1 MKARLILLLN
11 INDIYFYYSLLI
23 KTNAAAPSLG
33 PPSRPHPFRS
43 RLLHIVYVIWSGFN
57 IIYYLL
63 FFPIIIPSSHQSWGR
78 RCHGHMVSS
87 LCPWHLIF
95 THDGLRVPRT
105 ISLPYK
111 DTSTCCFVKFISSQP
126 ASPSLLKPIATCPQC
141 DGGTGYFARARRE
154 SEGPTFF
161 AEILS
166 ILCWECCWL
175 LHPGL
180 VWVIVPGRERRLVPA
195 AALSQGLDE

>member
-78 RCHGHMVSS
+78 RCHGHSGHT
-87 LCPWHLIF
+87 LCSWHLIF
-95 THDGLRVPRT
+95 THDGLRVQRT

-111 DTSTCCFVKFISSQP
+111 DTSTCCFVKFISA
-126 ASPSLLKPIATCPQC
+126 ASPSLLKPIANCPQC
-141 DGGTGYFARARRE
+141 AGGTGYFARAGERVR
-154 SEGPTFF
+154 GQHFLPRFF
-161 AEILS
+161 QSCAENVAG
-166 ILCWECCWL
+166 CCTL
-175 LHPGL
+175 G
-180 VWVIVPGRERRLVPA
+180 
-195 AALSQGLDE
+195 